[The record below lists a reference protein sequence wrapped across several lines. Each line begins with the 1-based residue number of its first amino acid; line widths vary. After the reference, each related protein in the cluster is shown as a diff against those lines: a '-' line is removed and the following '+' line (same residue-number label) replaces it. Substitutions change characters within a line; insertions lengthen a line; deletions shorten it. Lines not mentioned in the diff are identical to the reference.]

1 MTQLVLT
8 FFGTFQ
14 AVVNDK
20 PVTAF
25 RSDKVR
31 CLLAYLALEAG
42 QPHNRESLAG
52 FLWPDHPQATAQNNL
67 RVSLSRLR
75 AALGDQAAVPA
86 WLAITHRTLGFNS
99 ASNHWI
105 DVAQFLRLIEAT
117 QQHRHERLDRCA
129 SCIAQLQQA
138 TALYRGEFLHGILIE
153 GSDLL
158 EAWVRHKRQS
168 LQRLVVDALF
178 HITRYY
184 SEQADFAQA
193 LAAARRQLELEPWRE
208 EAHRQM
214 MELLAQSGQRS
225 AALVQYEI
233 CRQTLADELGVAPAR
248 ETVALYEQIKMNTQP
263 GQRGA
268 VASALPLS
276 PSPPTAF
283 VHNIPAPLTPFIGRH
298 AELAELAERL
308 ADPFCRLLTLIGP
321 GGSGKTRL
329 AGQAATQAATT
340 FRQGVCFVSLAPV
353 PTVDFLAGALADGV
367 GLRLHGGETVEAQ
380 LAHFLHDQER
390 LLVLDNFEHLLT
402 GRTLLVNLLQQAPGI
417 KIMVTSRVRLNVQ
430 GEWLLTVAGLAVPG
444 RAKTT
449 DAPDR
454 VLDTYPALQ
463 LFVQSARRVQQNFDR
478 TWRQDAGEKAALVH
492 ICQLVDGLPLAIEL
506 AAAWTRH
513 LTCQEIA
520 REMAQNLDF
529 LSTALDNVPERQR
542 SLRAVFQYSWQLLA
556 VDEKAVLA
564 RLAVFRAGFT
574 REAFWHVTGASLT
587 RLLALIDHSLLYRD
601 QTGRYDLHEL
611 LRQYA
616 VEKLVE
622 AGVDAADTQQRH
634 ADFYTQYA
642 AQLEQTLRG
651 ADETRFFAALSEEM
665 ENIHAAW
672 HWALIHA
679 QYTSAE
685 QGLAALYKFYH
696 RQSRFSEGELVFR
709 QALTNLRTQHE
720 QRPPDPAGLRLL
732 GVCLTRQANFLRR
745 LGQQT
750 PSYTLLQESMALA
763 QQTGDQQGLARAL
776 YQLGDIAWFLGH
788 YTEARERVTASLAL
802 QEAIGDREGMATSLF
817 HLGTTA
823 WKQGEYARAQTHYSA
838 SLALGQTLGDRNKI
852 ANAIGAL
859 GQVALAVGQP
869 ALAEKHMLEALAM
882 RRAGGYRWGI
892 ADALS
897 NLGRI
902 AAARGDY
909 AAAQAYY
916 RESLTIRAE
925 IFDRR
930 GAADV
935 QNELAAALLNLGE
948 TAEAEKLAQ
957 TSLATH
963 RALGYPWG
971 EAAALVI
978 LGHIAGVMNNIG
990 AAQAHIDAACNLA
1003 AQIDAQPL
1011 LLRALLERARLLIK
1025 LGDHEA
1031 GIVLLRQVGQHPANT
1046 PPLQKAA
1053 QALWE
1058 QGVGMV
1064 EPRLAVV
1071 ERLGVN

>member
-1 MTQLVLT
+1 MTQLALT
-8 FFGTFQ
+8 FFGSFQ

-42 QPHNRESLAG
+42 QAHSRESLAG
-52 FLWPDHPQATAQNNL
+52 FLWPDQPQATAQNNL

-75 AALGDQAAVPA
+75 ATLGDQAAGPA
-86 WLAITHRTLGFNS
+86 WLTITHRTLGFNP
-99 ASNHWI
+99 ASNHAI
-105 DVAQFLRLIEAT
+105 DVLQFLRLLEAT

-129 SCIAQLQQA
+129 SCVAQLQQA

-158 EAWVRHKRQS
+158 EAWVRHRRQS
-168 LQRLVVDALF
+168 LQRLAVDALF
-178 HITRYY
+178 YITRYY

-193 LAAARRQLELEPWRE
+193 LPAARRQLELEPWRE

-248 ETVALYEQIKMNTQP
+248 ETVALYEQIKTHTPP

-268 VASALPLS
+268 VASVLP
-276 PSPPTAF
+276 PATPTAF

-308 ADPFCRLLTLIGP
+308 ADPSCRLLTLIGP

-329 AGQAATQAATT
+329 AGQAATQAATI
-340 FRQGVCFVSLAPV
+340 FRQGVCFVSLASV
-353 PTVDFLAGALADGV
+353 PTVDFLAGALADAV

-380 LAHFLHDQER
+380 LAHFLRDQAR

-402 GRTLLVNLLQQAPGI
+402 GRTLLVDLLHQASGI

-444 RAKTT
+444 RAKST

-454 VLDTYPALQ
+454 VLDTYPAVQ
-463 LFVQSARRVQQNFDR
+463 LFVQSARRVQQNFER
-478 TWRQDAGEKAALVH
+478 AWRQDAGEKAALVH

-520 REMAQNLDF
+520 REVAQNLDF

-556 VDEKAVLA
+556 ADEKAVLA

-587 RLLALIDHSLLYRD
+587 RLLALVDHSLLYRD

-622 AGVDAADTQQRH
+622 AGVDAAHTQQRH

-642 AQLEQTLRG
+642 AQLELTLRG

-672 HWALIHA
+672 HWALSHA
-679 QYTSAE
+679 QYVSAE
-685 QGLAALYKFYH
+685 RGLAALYKFYH

-709 QALTNLRTQHE
+709 QVLTHLHTRHE
-720 QRPPDPAGLRLL
+720 QQPLGQAGLRLL
-732 GVCLTRQANFLRR
+732 GICLTRQANFLRR

-750 PSYTLLQESMALA
+750 QSYTLLQESMALA

-788 YTEARERVTASLAL
+788 YAEARERVTASLAL

-852 ANAIGAL
+852 ANAISAL

-869 ALAEKHMLEALAM
+869 ALAEKHMLDALAM

-948 TAEAEKLAQ
+948 TAEAERLAQ

-978 LGHIAGVMNNIG
+978 LGHIAGVINSI
-990 AAQAHIDAACNLA
+990 ATAQAHIDAACNLA

-1025 LGDHEA
+1025 MGDREA
-1031 GIVLLRQVGQHPANT
+1031 ATVLLRQVSQHPAST
-1046 PPLQKAA
+1046 PPLHKAA
-1053 QALWE
+1053 QTLWDQQE
-1058 QGVGMV
+1058 VGRV
-1064 EPRLAVV
+1064 EPRLVMV
-1071 ERLGVN
+1071 ERLSVS